1 MERSSQTVA
10 AELKKAV
17 VEFKTTSRRYDPSGP
32 PLTASASAGGSAGDF
47 GYGADQRGGRQAQ
60 AQQSGDVVLEMKDF
74 GEVDMAILEERNQ
87 DAHAILVES
96 KQLNETMQDLAGL
109 VQEQSEQIQAID
121 GHVTTTAERVDRGNT
136 HLEEATVLQKAARKK
151 QCCILGIVV
160 VILIAIC
167 IPVILTQ
174 SNSS

>member
-32 PLTASASAGGSAGDF
+32 PLTASASAGGSSDF
-47 GYGADQRGGRQAQ
+47 GNGADQRGGRQAQ
-60 AQQSGDVVLEMKDF
+60 VQQSGDVVLEMKDF

-136 HLEEATVLQKAARKK
+136 HLEDATVLQKAARKK

-167 IPVILTQ
+167 IPVILSQ